1 MSSTAERSARY
12 YSKNEGY
19 PVFRVN
25 NVLYKLDPNAISRCS
40 RFLAGL
46 CKAPGPKETTQVSS
60 DENPI
65 CLVNVEEGEFEIFC
79 ALAYGRPP
87 RAKQWETGS
96 RAIPALLR
104 LLEFG
109 QYFMSAGT
117 KEHALG
123 MLRGRSYFLPAAQLV
138 HIGFHYGSKTLFDLG
153 FRMLVTVPLREL
165 TDQHLNW
172 MGFRA
177 YVALA
182 RLKEAIQQHRFILAS
197 EKPQFHTAES
207 SFGSFILH
215 ESVVHSPLC
224 ANNQECG
231 EDWHAVWWN

>member
-1 MSSTAERSARY
+1 
-12 YSKNEGY
+12 K
-19 PVFRVN
+19 
-25 NVLYKLDPNAISRCS
+25 
-40 RFLAGL
+40 
-46 CKAPGPKETTQVSS
+46 TTQASS

-65 CLVNVEEGEFEIFC
+65 CLINVEEGEFDIFC
-79 ALAYGRPP
+79 ALAYGRYNFLC
-87 RAKQWETGS
+87 S

-153 FRMLVTVPLREL
+153 FRRLVTVPLREL
-165 TDQHLNW
+165 TDQHLDW

-182 RLKEAIQQHRFILAS
+182 RLKEAIQQQRFILAS
-197 EKPQFHTAES
+197 EEPQFHAAD
-207 SFGSFILH
+207 
-215 ESVVHSPLC
+215 PLC

-231 EDWHAVWWN
+231 EDWHAVWWNRLGRFLLDGRRVLTWSDCVERFRKSEFGRMNVECVSRMM